1 MKFIHYLENISGV
14 SVYPLVS
21 MLLFL
26 TVFTLAI
33 WQVVRQSKES
43 INEQKNLPLQ
53 S

>member
-26 TVFTLAI
+26 SVFAISI
-33 WQVVRQSKES
+33 WQVLRQSKES
-43 INEQKNLPLQ
+43 INEQKNIPLQ